1 MQIITIKK
9 VDKYLKEQ
17 YKGDSKGIHLVRL
30 FLDTKLSEAENPLTL
45 PNCKKLVG
53 CENLWRW
60 RVGDYRIIAEATK
73 EDELIIK
80 IIEIDKKDDNTY
92 KGL

>member
-9 VDKYLKEQ
+9 VDKYLKKQ

-30 FLDTKLSEAENPLTL
+30 FLDTKLATAENPLIL
-45 PNCKKLVG
+45 PNCKKIVG
-53 CENLWRW
+53 YEKLWRW
-60 RVGDYRIIAEATK
+60 RVGDYRIIAEVTK
-73 EDELIIK
+73 ENKLLIK